1 MKLGMQRGLI
11 DRAALF
17 FMKRVVRSIVTKRT
31 KTDKNGQIRT
41 ETDKNGQR
49 VCELPY
55 LCNAKEK
62 LNSNK
67 IK

>member
-31 KTDKNGQIRT
+31 KTDKYGQKRT
-41 ETDKNGQR
+41 KTDNVSASCRTFATRKKN
-49 VCELPY
+49 
-55 LCNAKEK
+55 
-62 LNSNK
+62 
-67 IK
+67 